1 LKEIAVEIGRYLVL
15 GTVHV
20 SMKTAELLDGWA
32 LLEPSSRPLAVA
44 STHYGWFIPT
54 REAEKPDRER
64 IPNEV
69 LAAMRVGREQ
79 GCDYLLFDCDAGETD
94 GLVVFP
100 W

>member
-1 LKEIAVEIGRYLVL
+1 MEIGRYLVL
-15 GTVHV
+15 STVHV
-20 SMKTAELLDGWA
+20 SLKTADVLDGWA
-32 LLEPSSRPLAVA
+32 PLEPSSCPLAVA

-54 REAEKPDRER
+54 REVEASDREQ

-79 GCDYLLFDCDAGETD
+79 GCDYLLFDCDAGEIE
-94 GLVVFP
+94 GLAVFP

>member
-1 LKEIAVEIGRYLVL
+1 MEIGHYLVL
-15 GTVHV
+15 GTMHV
-20 SMKTAELLDGWA
+20 SIKTAEMLDGWA

-54 REAEKPDRER
+54 RDVEAPDREQ
-64 IPNEV
+64 IPGEV

-79 GCDYLLFDCDAGETD
+79 GCDYLLFDCDACAIDALPT
-94 GLVVFP
+94 FP